1 MAVKGSTAPA
11 ITSPLLAW
19 PAKPTPRTPLATP
32 SNPNSTFE
40 SSSSYP
46 SVMISQG
53 DASRG
58 SLKGKGKGKA
68 DEVQVKVEE
77 GVKMDI
83 AGSDGDGYGIP
94 EKRYRPPQ
102 KPLSPQQLGRI
113 AQSFGIEVPSLPT
126 PPPSGSHGHGHSLG
140 ISPGRS
146 TTPTSTLSAPYQPTR
161 SSSCLLTVIP
171 PISLLPLSTSANS
184 PEGLKRWRR
193 GRLIPLQPTIG
204 SMLLAIAREYGLP
217 STKGINLYVV
227 NQSQHQQH
235 HQGRSSGSSSSDF
248 SDEPGPRISSSTWT
262 SLFASQVA
270 SAGASRTSTP
280 TGSPHR
286 LGSLLARDNLP
297 HSPLSPFSDMLH
309 IRKDRDRQS
318 STASSSTLPA
328 PTRPFGRELVMPPTP
343 SSLGSSASA
352 SASASMSMSTAQSAV
367 VATIEFDIDQE
378 EATWF
383 PTFQASGRR
392 RNLSTASEGGVRQ
405 LCLLAKTSDER
416 PRFLQDLDSN
426 TSSES
431 FPTTMTM
438 TTATTS
444 EGDSSFASKSEDHN
458 NDLVDFTEVTILND
472 NGDEL
477 LAPFDLRKDLR
488 VNADKRGSGIV
499 MSEELDD
506 LERGESPCTS

>member
-32 SNPNSTFE
+32 SNPYPNSTFE

-46 SVMISQG
+46 SAMTSQG
-53 DASRG
+53 DTGRDSTTG
-58 SLKGKGKGKA
+58 KGKGKGKA
-68 DEVQVKVEE
+68 SEVETEVGETMGITGRE
-77 GVKMDI
+77 R
-83 AGSDGDGYGIP
+83 DGDGIP

-126 PPPSGSHGHGHSLG
+126 PPPSGSHSYGHGHG
-140 ISPGRS
+140 VGTSPGRS
-146 TTPTSTLSAPYQPTR
+146 TTPNSTLSAPYQPTR

-171 PISLLPLSTSANS
+171 PISLLPPSTSVDS
-184 PEGLKRWRR
+184 QEGLKRWRR

-227 NQSQHQQH
+227 HQSPQHQA
-235 HQGRSSGSSSSDF
+235 RSSGSSSSDF

-270 SAGASRTSTP
+270 SASASRTSTP

-286 LGSLLARDNLP
+286 LGTLLARDNLP
-297 HSPLSPFSDMLH
+297 HSPLSPFSDMIH

-352 SASASMSMSTAQSAV
+352 SASLSIAQSAV
-367 VATIEFDIDQE
+367 IATIEFDIDQE
-378 EATWF
+378 EAAWF

-405 LCLLAKTSDER
+405 LRLLAKTSDDR

-431 FPTTMTM
+431 FPTTMT
-438 TTATTS
+438 TTS
-444 EGDSSFASKSEDHN
+444 EGDSSFASRSEDNN
-458 NDLVDFTEVTILND
+458 NDSVDFTEVTILNA

-488 VNADKRGSGIV
+488 VTADKRGSGIV

-506 LERGESPCTS
+506 LERGELSLC

>member
-19 PAKPTPRTPLATP
+19 PARPTPRSTPLATP
-32 SNPNSTFE
+32 SHPTFE
-40 SSSSYP
+40 SPPTYP
-46 SVMISQG
+46 SVGVMQG
-53 DASRG
+53 ESSRT
-58 SLKGKGKGKA
+58 STKGKGKEKA
-68 DEVQVKVEE
+68 MITDRIQVPV
-77 GVKMDI
+77 GLGI
-83 AGSDGDGYGIP
+83 AGEEEMETQMGVR
-94 EKRYRPPQ
+94 EKKYRPPQ

-126 PPPSGSHGHGHSLG
+126 PPPSGSYSHGHSYG
-140 ISPGRS
+140 TSPGRS
-146 TTPTSTLSAPYQPTR
+146 ITPTSTLSAPYQPTR

-171 PISLLPLSTSANS
+171 PVSLLPPSTSASS

-193 GRLIPLQPTIG
+193 GRLLPLQPTIG

-217 STKGINLYVV
+217 STKGINLYIV
-227 NQSQHQQH
+227 QQTQRH
-235 HQGRSSGSSSSDF
+235 ERSSGSSSSDF

-270 SAGASRTSTP
+270 SASTSRTSTP

-286 LGSLLARDNLP
+286 LGTLLSRDNLP
-297 HSPLSPFSDMLH
+297 HSPLSPFGDTLH
-309 IRKDRDRQS
+309 KRKDGQ
-318 STASSSTLPA
+318 STASSALPA

-343 SSLGSSASA
+343 SSLGSSAS
-352 SASASMSMSTAQSAV
+352 SSIAQSAV
-367 VATIEFDIDQE
+367 IATIEFDIDQD

-405 LCLLAKTSDER
+405 LRLLAKTNDER

-426 TSSES
+426 TSSDS
-431 FPTTMTM
+431 FPTT
-438 TTATTS
+438 S
-444 EGDSSFASKSEDHN
+444 EGESSSSANRSLDHT
-458 NDLVDFTEVTILND
+458 DESMDFTEVTILNA

-488 VNADKRGSGIV
+488 LNSDKRGSGIV

-506 LERGESPCTS
+506 LERGESLLVLTMGFTLTL

>member
-1 MAVKGSTAPA
+1 
-11 ITSPLLAW
+11 
-19 PAKPTPRTPLATP
+19 
-32 SNPNSTFE
+32 
-40 SSSSYP
+40 
-46 SVMISQG
+46 
-53 DASRG
+53 
-58 SLKGKGKGKA
+58 
-68 DEVQVKVEE
+68 
-77 GVKMDI
+77 MDI
-83 AGSDGDGYGIP
+83 AGSEADGHGIP

-102 KPLSPQQLGRI
+102 RPLSPQQLGRI

-171 PISLLPLSTSANS
+171 PISLLPPSTSAGS

-227 NQSQHQQH
+227 NHSQQQQ

-270 SAGASRTSTP
+270 SASASRTSTP

-286 LGSLLARDNLP
+286 LGTLLARDNLP

-328 PTRPFGRELVMPPTP
+328 PTRPFGRDLVMPPTP

-352 SASASMSMSTAQSAV
+352 SASMSVAQSAV
-367 VATIEFDIDQE
+367 IATIEFDIDQE

-405 LCLLAKTSDER
+405 LRLLAKTSDER

-431 FPTTMTM
+431 FPTTMT
-438 TTATTS
+438 TATTS

-458 NDLVDFTEVTILND
+458 NDSVDLTDVTILNS